1 MILVPSFS
9 PTAQCY
15 ARAAVLSIMSALVSR
30 STISVS
36 VYSESSNRPMST
48 QRR

>member
-1 MILVPSFS
+1 
-9 PTAQCY
+9 
-15 ARAAVLSIMSALVSR
+15 VLSIMSALVSR

-36 VYSESSNRPMST
+36 VSSNASNTPVST